1 MSLYRFLSP
10 VLFLTRIIWWY
21 IFIFFGSP
29 PARPGV
35 DVGDGFG
42 PRILAQA
49 LEQLDKNEREH
60 LGVVAGAVV
69 VKIAEL

>member
-1 MSLYRFLSP
+1 MVHLH
-10 VLFLTRIIWWY
+10 LFRVAA
-21 IFIFFGSP
+21 GE
-29 PARPGV
+29 ARV